1 MSKAITELNGISVAV
16 VMGVV
21 NAGLAMLLSFGVN
34 LSESQAGTIQ
44 AFVNALLVMV
54 VAVAHQNA
62 KHTKTVIP
70 APPVDESRG
79 TGKPPANG

>member
-1 MSKAITELNGISVAV
+1 MSYLTKLNGISVAL

-21 NAGLAMLLSFGVN
+21 NAGLALLLSFGVN
-34 LSESQAGTIQ
+34 LNHDQQGTIQ

-54 VAVAHQNA
+54 VAAAHSQA

-70 APPVDESRG
+70 APPVDESHL
-79 TGKPPANG
+79 PPAPPG